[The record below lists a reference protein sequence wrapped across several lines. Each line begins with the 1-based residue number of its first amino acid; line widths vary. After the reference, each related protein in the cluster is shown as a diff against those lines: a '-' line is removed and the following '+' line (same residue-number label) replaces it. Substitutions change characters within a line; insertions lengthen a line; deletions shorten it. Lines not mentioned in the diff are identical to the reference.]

1 MKFDVL
7 SFLLGVLF
15 TLIFTLIFWGEW
27 IDKMG
32 CFK

>member
-1 MKFDVL
+1 MRFDLL

-15 TLIFTLIFWGEW
+15 TLIVTLIFWGEVLERS
-27 IDKMG
+27 G